1 MTWEGTRVVSIEQ
14 GPPPTLRIESP
25 ESQGVA
31 VSKLKGPE
39 NSLCLDFKDGAAW
52 ASVRGSGNNSGIT
65 YLYRSLDFKT
75 WQINATY
82 RGENGRAFAIHHLDG
97 KHYFLRSAI
106 SLFSDQDKCS
116 PFAIAEIDD
125 KGFLVL
131 NHLINLDLKEP
142 FTLNTPK
149 MGTNAKAGGK
159 FNPRYSALMDMIF
172 FHPTIRYPG
181 GLALVARRAGYIWCF
196 DDQSG
201 ELKRSIKLF
210 SGVTEEKLG
219 PPQQLE
225 WAILGCQP
233 RPNGHLLVASREEE
247 AVLNA
252 MSAYPTQK
260 DLKYLKDDAQQEFNY
275 EQDAVSLKRW
285 PRILW
290 WDIDPKTGII
300 SEEQPPQNVPSQ
312 IWDLRVFHNFKFRF
326 KPDGNLLV
334 N

>member
-1 MTWEGTRVVSIEQ
+1 MTWDGNRVVWVEQ
-14 GPPPTLRIESP
+14 ADPPSLRFESP
-25 ESQGVA
+25 ESHGSSTA
-31 VSKLKGPE
+31 KLRAPE
-39 NSLCLDFKDGAAW
+39 GTLRLEFKDGMAW
-52 ASVRGSGNNSGIT
+52 ATVRDLTNDSKKT
-65 YLYRSLDFKT
+65 YLYRSHDLKT
-75 WQINATY
+75 WQVNATY
-82 RGENGRAFAIHHLDG
+82 RGESGRSAGIHHLDG
-97 KHYFLRSAI
+97 KRYFMVSTL
-106 SLFSDQDKCS
+106 SLFSDQDKYS

-125 KGFLVL
+125 QGFLTVKSL
-131 NHLINLDLKEP
+131 VSLDLREP
-142 FTLNTPK
+142 LILSVPPTGGGPK
-149 MGTNAKAGGK
+149 GRGV
-159 FNPRYSALMDMIF
+159 FNPKYSALQAMTLLNPM
-172 FHPTIRYPG
+172 IRYPG
-181 GLALVARRAGYIWCF
+181 GLAMIAKRSGYIWFF

-260 DLKYLKDDAQQEFNY
+260 NLKYLKDDAQQEFNY

-290 WDIDPKTGII
+290 WDIDPKTGLI